1 LQTLADGVSLLGM
14 SYREPDA
21 PSSDGPLRSISW
33 TLVTLGVVILLFITW
48 HQRLMAL
55 DSKRYGIEVPW
66 LSEVLWFLALA
77 GLEAGAIWSARRRLY
92 GVSIAISS
100 FVVMLLGIAA
110 LFAVA
115 QIGM

>member
-1 LQTLADGVSLLGM
+1 MLGM
-14 SYREPDA
+14 SYREPDV
-21 PSSDGPLRSISW
+21 PSSDGPLRSIGW
-33 TLVTLGVVILLFITW
+33 TLVTMGAALLVCITW
-48 HQRLMAL
+48 HQSLMAL

-66 LSEVLWFLALA
+66 LSQVLWLLAFA
-77 GLEAGAIWSARRRLY
+77 GLEAGAIWAARTKLY

-100 FVVMLLGIAA
+100 FVVALLGIAA